1 MTFSSGKVFTLLN
14 KMLFRTLYSKN
25 PEKNECIKDSTKILS
40 NTNTDY
46 NKEIFLSTIPTYENF
61 WRIMLHHFFP

>member
-25 PEKNECIKDSTKILS
+25 PEKMNVSKIQQR
-40 NTNTDY
+40 Y
-46 NKEIFLSTIPTYENF
+46 
-61 WRIMLHHFFP
+61 